1 MINTEDNQN
10 QPNKDETQKQ
20 LSLIKYIFNSKYKS
34 YKAKKSS
41 TKFHITIYWNPAR
54 KSFSDIF
61 VEGVTFYEF
70 DLSEKIM
77 SKSDEELVDYINN
90 AIRICYSDLF
100 KDLYEINSETS
111 NSIKRDIIYKYPFNG
126 HRKLPFYLLNG
137 DCKLILLNEMK
148 WLRKAKHENDSPKNK
163 NIEYL
168 YVKELVV
175 NEIFKIDKNFSRNV
189 YSDWYTL
196 LRYFGEE
203 VFAPLF
209 IKAIKNPDDLFGLLY
224 DPSNERAIVQRLSSS
239 FYDDAIDKLTQ
250 TIKLTN
256 LEKHQLEQLRI
267 IKCY

>member
-111 NSIKRDIIYKYPFNG
+111 NSIKRDIIYKYSLMGQPM
-126 HRKLPFYLLNG
+126 LPFYLLNG
-137 DCKLILLNEMK
+137 SCKLIFLNEMT
-148 WLRKAKHENDSPKNK
+148 WLKKAKHKNDNPKNK
-163 NIEYL
+163 NVEYL
-168 YVKELVV
+168 YIKDLVV
-175 NEIFKIDKNFSRNV
+175 NEIFNIEKGLSRNI
-189 YSDWYTL
+189 YSDWHTL

-209 IKAIKNPDDLFGLLY
+209 IEAIKNPDDLFGLLY
-224 DPSNERAIVQRLSSS
+224 DPFNKRALVQYLSSS
-239 FYDDAIDKLTQ
+239 FYDNAIDKITR
-250 TIKLTN
+250 TMELTN
-256 LEKHQLEQLRI
+256 QEKHQLELLKSS
-267 IKCY
+267 KCN